1 MSLPLEERSDAWPT
15 RVGTAVGVGFAAG
28 ALFGAVAS
36 NWGDIPVVLRDK
48 PWPALVRTGVQMAQH
63 GSTLALVGGTF
74 AAVDVSPQRP
84 CLSAGP
90 VARRRVHRLLLRM
103 CAGWTGSEPAP
114 DVLGGRLRCLD
125 MHCPCFAESARGKKD
140 WVNGSLAGG
149 AAGLALGL
157 RIGSLPA
164 AVKSAAALAFVS
176 AMVDLS
182 GGRLVGTGFVDD
194 GATPPRRI
202 YPYNS

>member
-74 AAVDVSPQRP
+74 AAVD
-84 CLSAGP
+84 
-90 VARRRVHRLLLRM
+90 
-103 CAGWTGSEPAP
+103 
-114 DVLGGRLRCLD
+114 
-125 MHCPCFAESARGKKD
+125 CFAESARGKKD
-140 WVNGSLAGG
+140 WVNGSLAGS